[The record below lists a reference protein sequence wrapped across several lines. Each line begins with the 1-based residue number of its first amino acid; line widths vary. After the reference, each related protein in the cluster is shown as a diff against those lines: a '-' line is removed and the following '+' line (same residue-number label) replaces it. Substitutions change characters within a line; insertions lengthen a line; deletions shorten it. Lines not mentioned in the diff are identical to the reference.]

1 MSIVLDLIIVFIIL
15 LFIIM
20 SARKG
25 FVRTLIEVV
34 GFIAA
39 IAVALSI
46 SAPVSDFIYE
56 KTVRPAINKSVESTI
71 AEGASTTE
79 EAIDSVL
86 SKFPSFI
93 SNSEFLNNTKEN
105 LSQSATDA
113 AINDSVALS
122 NTVSDVFIKP
132 PLIKL
137 FSIFVSIILII
148 VLLIIVRILAK
159 LINKLFSFSVV
170 GKINKFLG
178 GILGAVKGFGF
189 AIVFCLVIGLV
200 LSFTKDGFFFITQEN
215 IDSSY
220 IFKFFME
227 LAPFI

>member
-1 MSIVLDLIIVFIIL
+1 MSIILDLIIVFTIL

-34 GFIAA
+34 GFVAA

-46 SAPVSDFIYE
+46 STPVSDFIYE
-56 KTVRPAINKSVESTI
+56 KTVRPSINKSVESTI
-71 AEGASTTE
+71 AAGASTTE

-86 SKFPSFI
+86 AKFPSFI
-93 SNSEFLNNTKEN
+93 SKSEFLNNNKEDV
-105 LSQSATDA
+105 SQSATNV
-113 AINDSVALS
+113 AIDDSVALS
-122 NTVSDVFIKP
+122 NIVSDTFIKP

-148 VLLIIVRILAK
+148 ILLIIVRILAK

-189 AIVFCLVIGLV
+189 AIVFCLIVGLV
-200 LSFTKDGFFFITQEN
+200 LSFTKDGFFIFTQEN
-215 IDSSY
+215 VNSTY